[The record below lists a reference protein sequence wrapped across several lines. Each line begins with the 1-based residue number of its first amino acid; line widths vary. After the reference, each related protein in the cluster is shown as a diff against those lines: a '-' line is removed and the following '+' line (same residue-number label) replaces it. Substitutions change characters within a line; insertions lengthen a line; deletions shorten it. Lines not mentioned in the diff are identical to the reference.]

1 MKPKIIGIM
10 AAKNL
15 VSQGYPFLE
24 SIYSFLNWGDELYI
38 GDDSSD
44 ETYAILGRIARNKRI
59 KVFKLPWKN
68 ATKKGKA
75 IGIAYND
82 LIKTVKR
89 KARPD
94 DFIYELQSNEIAHED
109 IYGELRDLP
118 EQYPYYRGYFV
129 PLKEMVGNYSVRDGT
144 YRFRLAQAR
153 DDMAILGDGGR
164 IDLIRDVRPL
174 KFIGDTAKTVF
185 RYISPGM
192 YSIRT
197 FRYLTFDNRIKVPVL
212 SNSIFRYSVIFP
224 VNYIKKVEGHKKL
237 YQDKKFMDVEKLSR
251 LKNAPDRF
259 YLEIAGHLCRTYVE
273 NRKTPVKLGLEKH
286 PAIMQGII
294 NSDRY
299 VVRSGLV
306 EKIIKMGRITL

>member
-1 MKPKIIGIM
+1 MKTKIIGVM

-24 SIYSFLNWGDELYI
+24 AIYSFLNWGDELYV

-44 ETYAILGRIARNKRI
+44 ETYAILSRIAKNKRI

-89 KARPD
+89 KVKPN
-94 DFIYELQSNEIAHED
+94 DFIYELQSNEITHED
-109 IYGELRDLP
+109 IYEEMRALP
-118 EQYPYYRGYFV
+118 EQYPYYKGYFV
-129 PLKEMVGNYSVRDGT
+129 PLKEMVGIYSIRDGT
-144 YRFRLAQAR
+144 YRFRLAKASNN
-153 DDMAILGDGGR
+153 MAILGDGGR
-164 IDLIRDVRPL
+164 IDLIRDVSPL
-174 KFIGDTAKTVF
+174 KFLGDELKTIF

-224 VNYIKKVEGHKKL
+224 VNYIKKLQGHKKL
-237 YQDKKFMDVEKLSR
+237 YQDKKFMEVEKLYK
-251 LKNAPDRF
+251 LKNNPDRF
-259 YLEIAGHLCRTYVE
+259 YFKLASHLCKTYVE
-273 NRKTPVKLGLEKH
+273 NRKVPVKLEPEKH
-286 PAIMQGII
+286 PEIMRGII

-299 VVRSGLV
+299 VIRSDLV
-306 EKIIKMGRITL
+306 ENIIKMNKIMY